1 MVESSPTAAAPLSPK
16 RQQELDDAEQRART
30 FLGAAK
36 VAAFNGWSA
45 AFFAVLSILF
55 GLFSLTSFL
64 VGVGLAIVARNE
76 LVGRRRVRELD
87 SSGLVLLWRNQ
98 LGFMVLI
105 IAYCVWSLSR
115 AVGAPDSEMTAL
127 LERFDLSPLTELL
140 GQSVGEFVRMLSL
153 FVYGTVIFATA
164 ISQGLNARYYFVR
177 VARMRDYLRDE
188 PQWVVARQ
196 RSNAN
201 R

>member
-1 MVESSPTAAAPLSPK
+1 MVESSPTAAASLSPE

-30 FLGAAK
+30 FLGAVK

-98 LGFMVLI
+98 LGFMALI
-105 IAYCVWSLSR
+105 IAYCVWSLSG

-140 GQSVGEFVRMLSL
+140 GQSVGELVRTLSL